1 MIQRFTR
8 RFQMRQ
14 KLARMEKFYLN
25 VLRAKEVEKAY
36 KMRTHFVM
44 LLNNLILKE
53 AKAGHE
59 VSKKL
64 LKIKRKLA
72 ILKIKSILKL
82 KNIKLKSIK
91 HRIRRFTKK
100 QSMGHPSL
108 TTHILTQSPLAL
120 EKNLSLNDSK
130 HSSHPNNEDQNHSN
144 HYSPPSP
151 HLLHPSSMPQNVNL
165 QDHQANHEKSID
177 NFSFTTEYLA
187 AQEALKK
194 ERVEKGKITYNIKTK
209 PPSLILPL
217 FQDYDPDSRP
227 QTTRS
232 TMNRTNL
239 SRPLRVVPESTPR
252 KRIQLTKEIFFTARN
267 YKARKY
273 GEDEEP
279 PYMKDTKNSEL
290 RYEETPS
297 PEPRAEPRALL
308 MNSRVLTQTYSSSQ
322 KVKVQLFETPKP
334 SKKSS
339 RPSTG
344 PRILRRVI
352 KSKPQSCANI
362 TDYPF
367 DPPLAETTDLESQ
380 SFRPFYVKVRPALE
394 RLKLNHSRY
403 FSQF

>member
-1 MIQRFTR
+1 
-8 RFQMRQ
+8 MRQ
-14 KLARMEKFYLN
+14 KLARMEKFYLT
-25 VLRAKEVEKAY
+25 VLKAKEIEKAS
-36 KMRTHFVM
+36 KMRKHFVT
-44 LLNNLILKE
+44 LLNSLILKE
-53 AKAGHE
+53 ARAGYE

-82 KNIKLKSIK
+82 KKIKIKSIK

-100 QSMGHPSL
+100 QSMAHTSL
-108 TTHILTQSPLAL
+108 TTHTLAQSPLTQ

-130 HSSHPNNEDQNHSN
+130 PSSHLNHDDQAHSIQN
-144 HYSPPSP
+144 SP
-151 HLLHPSSMPQNVNL
+151 HSPHPPHPVPISQALNSQDLLINQ
-165 QDHQANHEKSID
+165 EKSID

-194 ERVEKGKITYNIKTK
+194 ERIEKGKITYNIKAK

-239 SRPLRVVPESTPR
+239 AKPLRIVPESTPR
-252 KRIQLTKEIFFTARN
+252 KRIQINKEIFFTARN
-267 YKARKY
+267 FKVRRY

-297 PEPRAEPRALL
+297 PELKGETRAL
-308 MNSRVLTQTYSSSQ
+308 NVKSRVLTQTYSSSQ

-344 PRILRRVI
+344 PRVLRRVI

-367 DPPLAETTDLESQ
+367 DPPQSEMTDLESQ
-380 SFRPFYVKVRPALE
+380 GFRPFYVKVRPALE
-394 RLKLNHSRY
+394 RLKLTHSRN